1 MKHILSSTPLLV
13 TAVAILTVAVIV
25 ALNLRIVTPETLG
38 CGAGVFTSAGLLAM
52 LGLEAPSRDYC

>member
-13 TAVAILTVAVIV
+13 TAAAILTAAVIV

-38 CGAGVFTSAGLLAM
+38 AGAGLFTAVGLLAM
-52 LGLEAPSRDYC
+52 LGLETPTRDYS